1 MLNDGGAAA
10 AAAGAPAAP
19 GKPPP
24 RPVSQHHHKQQHP
37 QQHHLPST
45 PIQTVPTHSF
55 HDHPQSVQ
63 PSPVRT
69 MSHDYHSTAAH
80 HTPFASPPTYGPT
93 ASTPYAAPGRPPPPP
108 LQPLSSNNVRS
119 PSTGS
124 AHVPASPYSRATPSG
139 GPHRADSAG
148 YPFPSPGHPHSEY
161 ASPVQAHRYPP
172 SGPYPPQRES
182 YSQPSGPMASPGP
195 AGHPPPG
202 YFPPQH
208 AVPQT
213 PPVGT
218 PVGAH
223 PNLAQHQHQHQRS
236 ASAQSQH
243 VYPQQPPYASPIATN
258 HPPPPSE
265 HGRQPSQPATPLGPP
280 MSTQPRQQSSGQP
293 TFAQPQSPYQHRVS
307 STGAPY
313 PPYPPQQQQRSPHVA
328 PRPQPSPRPPQR
340 PASVYEQAPPTH
352 PQQAVDSQRCSLS
365 HSERERSVSVS
376 PKTRV
381 PSLPSS
387 VGHLSQ
393 ASFSGPSGQPAELD
407 PRDPR
412 HPQSHSMQIR
422 DAPVKTEREAT
433 QPPIAVK
440 AERASTPAKRK
451 LDDRDI
457 KPEELDRQEPRPPPF
472 ETNGSQR
479 PGSSSRPPAVRQSSS
494 PMLSRRKPKHNA
506 PPLWARHYDRQQLKN
521 ANFYLR
527 KPGVSHAQ
535 VNGKTEAPAA
545 APRQERPSESRHV
558 SPEASRANTQ
568 APPPNQVAPVA
579 PGPEKPRML
588 GPWEATIA
596 NQAPIDEM
604 CKIVADFLFMT
615 VVNHSELSEMHGRF
629 GVQFEIEAKL
639 GALIDRSKTGNMRFQ
654 LPIESETVLA
664 TTISD
669 FANFSSSMTEVRC
682 SRRRRRRLRV
692 ASC

>member
-1 MLNDGGAAA
+1 MDLKGMLNDGGAAA
-10 AAAGAPAAP
+10 AAAGAPTAP

-24 RPVSQHHHKQQHP
+24 RPVSQHHQQHR
-37 QQHHLPST
+37 LPST
-45 PIQTVPTHSF
+45 PIQTVPPHSF
-55 HDHPQSVQ
+55 HDHPHAVQ
-63 PSPVRT
+63 PSPVRA
-69 MSHDYHSTAAH
+69 MSHDYHHPAAAHH
-80 HTPFASPPTYGPT
+80 HTPFASPSTYGPA
-93 ASTPYAAPGRPPPPP
+93 ASTPYAAPGRPPQPV
-108 LQPLSSNNVRS
+108 LQTMPGNHARS
-119 PSTGS
+119 PSVGS
-124 AHVPASPYSRATPSG
+124 AHVPASPYSRATPGG

-148 YPFPSPGHPHSEY
+148 YPFPSPGGHPHPEY

-172 SGPYPPQRES
+172 SGPYPPHQRDS
-182 YSQPSGPMASPGP
+182 YSQPSGLMASPGP

-208 AVPQT
+208 G
-213 PPVGT
+213 PPVGI

-223 PNLAQHQHQHQRS
+223 PNSLAQQHQRS
-236 ASAQSQH
+236 ASAQSSH
-243 VYPQQPPYASPIATN
+243 AYPQQPPYASPIATN

-307 STGAPY
+307 SSTGAPY
-313 PPYPPQQQQRSPHVA
+313 PPYPPQQPSPHVA
-328 PRPQPSPRPPQR
+328 PRPQPSPRPPIQR
-340 PASVYEQAPPTH
+340 PSSVYE
-352 PQQAVDSQRCSLS
+352 QAVDSQRRSLS

-387 VGHLSQ
+387 VGHVSQ
-393 ASFSGPSGQPAELD
+393 ASFSGPSGPPAELD

-412 HPQSHSMQIR
+412 HSQSHSVQMR
-422 DAPVKTEREAT
+422 DAPIKTE
-433 QPPIAVK
+433 QQSIAVK

-479 PGSSSRPPAVRQSSS
+479 PGSSSRPPAAAHQSSS
-494 PMLSRRKPKHNA
+494 PMLPRCKPRHTA
-506 PPLWARHYDRQQLKN
+506 PPIWATPYDRQQLKN

-527 KPGVSHAQ
+527 KPGVNHTQQ
-535 VNGKTEAPAA
+535 VNGKTESPAA
-545 APRQERPSESRHV
+545 AAPPRQERPPESRHV
-558 SPEASRANTQ
+558 SPEASRANPQ
-568 APPPNQVAPVA
+568 APPPNPVA
-579 PGPEKPRML
+579 PPVAPAPEKPRML

-596 NQAPIDEM
+596 NQAPLDEM
-604 CKIVADFLFMT
+604 CKTVADFLFMT
-615 VVNHSELSEMHGRF
+615 VVNHAELNEMHGRF

-639 GALIDRSKTGNMRFQ
+639 GALIDRSKSGNTRFR
-654 LPIESETVLA
+654 LPIESEAVLA
-664 TTISD
+664 PSISD
-669 FANFSSSMTEVRC
+669 FANFSSSMTEVC
-682 SRRRRRRLRV
+682 CCCRRRLRMV
-692 ASC
+692 